1 VKFLGFFLSLLLIL
15 QQSSYQR
22 GYAADDINTSVPVNK
37 IGTLLLADATAIL
50 TSTTIEV
57 TTKGPDGNQ
66 QTALKGQLLNATSI
80 GGTIKAIAY
89 FTGGT
94 QFSNL
99 CTGGPGRIKTASG
112 DVLEGAISN
121 ISAEGLTCGGQRIA
135 ASDLKC
141 VDSPC
146 AFEMTA
152 SSSKISFKHCTVTA
166 AAEKPTKVK
175 SVGEHQTAKRILVVV
190 ALLAI
195 VAVAV
200 AVPVA
205 VACSS
210 RHHHRSQQPVF
221 FPTQS
226 SSSSA
231 PSQPVN
237 NSRSSSSDSSS
248 SSR

>member
-1 VKFLGFFLSLLLIL
+1 VKFLGFFLSLLLIV
-15 QQSSYQR
+15 QQSCYQR
-22 GYAADDINTSVPVNK
+22 GYAADGINTSVPVNK

-66 QTALKGQLLNATSI
+66 QTALKGQLLNATTA

-99 CTGGPGRIKTASG
+99 CTGGPGRVKTASG
-112 DVLEGAISN
+112 DVVEGAISN
-121 ISAEGLTCGGQRIA
+121 VSAEGLTCGGQRIA
-135 ASDLKC
+135 SSDLKC

-152 SSSKISFKHCTVTA
+152 SSSKISFKHCTVAA

-175 SVGEHQTAKRILVVV
+175 SVGEHQTAKRVLVVV

-205 VACSS
+205 VACSN
-210 RHHHRSQQPVF
+210 RHHHRTQQPVF

-226 SSSSA
+226 SSPA

-237 NSRSSSSDSSS
+237 DSRSSSSNSS